1 MENPKVDKSIPKLG
15 LGGAFK
21 LPSNP
26 AIPTQPVSQVI
37 TPTTTNTPAEA
48 PAVVPAADKAQVME
62 LEVEKALENIRNC
75 LARTEEDPDQK
86 SLVDAVQESKALL
99 LNFAT
104 LSYIQ
109 KPNNPKMLEAITS
122 LIAGI
127 EKTVRDDRKEK
138 AKEKEKEDD
147 KVSFNQMLDA
157 MKEISSGNIQLP
169 SFNIGSFILDPSK
182 SLTATSPTINPITQ
196 AELTQGNGLVDLQG
210 EVVN

>member
-15 LGGAFK
+15 LGDAFK

-26 AIPTQPVSQVI
+26 ALPTQSVSQII
-37 TPTTTNTPAEA
+37 TPTPNQSNEKPA
-48 PAVVPAADKAQVME
+48 VPAADKTQVME
-62 LEVEKALENIRNC
+62 LEVEKALENIRGC
-75 LARTEEDPDQK
+75 LARTEEDPDQRA
-86 SLVDAVQESKALL
+86 LVDAVQESKALL

-182 SLTATSPTINPITQ
+182 SLTATSPTINPITP
-196 AELTQGNGLVDLQG
+196 AELTQGNGLVDLKG